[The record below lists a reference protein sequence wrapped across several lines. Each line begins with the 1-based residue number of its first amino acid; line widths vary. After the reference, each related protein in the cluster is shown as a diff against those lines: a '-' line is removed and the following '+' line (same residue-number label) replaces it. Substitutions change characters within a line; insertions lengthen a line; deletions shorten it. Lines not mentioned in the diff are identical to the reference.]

1 MENNSWIKLYRKA
14 KDNDIMRDPTAWFL
28 FSWILLSV
36 QKDTGKWKVGR
47 FMLADMLGIKSTTI
61 YKTLKRLEKKYKVVT
76 LSSNNRFT
84 EITVLQWAK
93 YQQQTPLVTQASNNK
108 VTTKGQQS
116 NNKVTLNKNKRIRE
130 VENIGNPPTPQ
141 KSLKV
146 VERKLTLK
154 TQLAYEIIAFMKS
167 ELGLPLLDGNQ
178 SENVFYAKKLLN
190 KFGTVEKVKL
200 LITALSKDTF
210 WSTKITTLKRLDER
224 SMEILKNTTNQKRS
238 GVYVAK

>member
-76 LSSNNRFT
+76 LNSNNRFT

-93 YQQQTPLVTQASNNK
+93 YQQQTPPVTQAGNNK

-146 VERKLTLK
+146 VKRKITLK
-154 TQLAYEIIAFMKS
+154 TQLAYEINEFMKQYPLYP
-167 ELGLPLLDGNQ
+167 EL
-178 SENVFYAKKLLN
+178 
-190 KFGTVEKVKL
+190 
-200 LITALSKDTF
+200 
-210 WSTKITTLKRLDER
+210 
-224 SMEILKNTTNQKRS
+224 
-238 GVYVAK
+238 